1 MTHSNP
7 PKKILVDLQP
17 AKKYFVSRKEI
28 QITYD
33 PSVNGFNSPKTN
45 GTNNKLKWKFFEETK
60 KLHMKNWIQ
69 EIQTHVSKLSTQNV
83 RQRDYL
89 TDSFMYRINY
99 TSDVIL
105 S

>member
-45 GTNNKLKWKFFEETK
+45 GTNNKLK
-60 KLHMKNWIQ
+60 
-69 EIQTHVSKLSTQNV
+69 
-83 RQRDYL
+83 
-89 TDSFMYRINY
+89 
-99 TSDVIL
+99 
-105 S
+105 